1 MNTVVWTLADGL
13 LLLREIQAV
22 VEPLGFHTG
31 ILGSVALK
39 GSSKN
44 DLDIVIY
51 PTLVPNGREVHKG
64 EVVVALVGLGMQQH
78 YTVAQVHAAWRKQG
92 SIDTKHVEKWEY
104 RGKPVDV
111 FFLA

>member
-1 MNTVVWTLADGL
+1 MSGVVWTLADAL
-13 LLLREIQAV
+13 LFLREVQAV

-31 ILGSVALK
+31 ILGSVVLK

-51 PTLVPNGREVHKG
+51 PALVPDEYKVSNSNVA
-64 EVVVALVGLGMQQH
+64 VALVGMGMQQR
-78 YTVAQVHAAWRKQG
+78 YTAAQVHAAWRKQG
-92 SIDTKHVEKWEY
+92 SSDTKDVEKWEY
-104 RGKPVDV
+104 RGKIVDI